1 MDGKMRLITLEG
13 KTGENKYQE
22 QRNVI
27 RFTTVQ
33 TGYVVKTKAIRCRDT
48 PYFGKQKPDFDR
60 QFGTYVY
67 HS

>member
-1 MDGKMRLITLEG
+1 MRLITLEA

-22 QRNVI
+22 QKNVI

-33 TGYVVKTKAIRCRDT
+33 TGYVVKTKAIRCRDA
-48 PYFGKQKPDFDR
+48 PHFGKQEPDFDR
-60 QFGTYVY
+60 QFGKYVF